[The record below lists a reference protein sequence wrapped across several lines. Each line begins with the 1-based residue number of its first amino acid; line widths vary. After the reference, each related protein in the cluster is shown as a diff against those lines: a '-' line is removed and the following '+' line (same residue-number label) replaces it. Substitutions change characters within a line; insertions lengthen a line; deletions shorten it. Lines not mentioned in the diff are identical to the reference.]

1 MNQTNPE
8 RPVMDAMTGYKKRY
22 LYHYNGCLF
31 CWRVKRLINKLGITV
46 ELRDIWQSND
56 YRRQLIEARG
66 RQTVP
71 VLLEVDAEGNERW
84 IPESGD
90 IIKHL
95 SQLQHQ
101 H

>member
-1 MNQTNPE
+1 MNQTNLE
-8 RPVMDAMTGYKKRY
+8 HPVPDAMTGHKKRY

-31 CWRVKRLINKLGITV
+31 CWRVKRVINKLGIPV
-46 ELRDIWQSND
+46 ELRDIWKSND

-71 VLLEVDAEGNERW
+71 VLLEVDADGNEHW
-84 IPESGD
+84 IPESRD

-95 SQLQHQ
+95 GQLQQ
-101 H
+101 QR